1 MIYLAISLA
10 ITSIGLLIVAKEI
23 YVDYFKKWK

>member
-10 ITSIGLLIVAKEI
+10 ITIIGLLIVTREI